1 MHRYHNNRRILVG
14 DFALDKLASEVN
26 ETKFRSAVA
35 VMRDFESAIR
45 IKRILTGAYS
55 CTPSYVF
62 SVDFIFGQKFGILWC
77 VLMHRGALIDDAH
90 ASR

>member
-55 CTPSYVF
+55 CTPSYSVLISSLDRNLVF
-62 SVDFIFGQKFGILWC
+62 FG
-77 VLMHRGALIDDAH
+77 AY
-90 ASR
+90 